1 MHHDDTHT
9 APRPAVDR
17 RRFLETMTAGA
28 ALPWLGAELV
38 SGAAP
43 AEPKAERRIKLGLI
57 GGGGRGNWIA
67 NLFRKHG
74 GYELHAVA
82 DYFPEVADKTGDALG
97 VDKSRRFSGLS
108 GYKRLLASG
117 VEAVAI
123 EDVPYFYP
131 EQASAAVEAGL
142 HVYMAKPVAVDVPG
156 TLAIGAAGKAA
167 TQKKLCFLV
176 DYQLPTDP
184 AVIELGR
191 RVRDGA
197 TGPIAHI
204 LSLGF
209 GWQGWPDPPLGK
221 TLESRL
227 RGQIWLSDTALS
239 GDTIVSYDI
248 HIIDGLLYVLGRRP
262 VAASGRCRTCRS
274 APHGDRTDVASV
286 IYEYDDGTLWTHV
299 TQAISNNFDLTT
311 LSASIFGMAATAHL
325 QYGGKVY
332 IRGGQ
337 KHYVGQ
343 VGSVFTEGVQR
354 NIGEFHRNITT
365 GRCDNLSVQRAVDG
379 TLTAIL
385 GREAAARRGTLT
397 MEQLV
402 QENKPL
408 SVSLAGM
415 KS

>member
-1 MHHDDTHT
+1 MHHDDTHS
-9 APRPAVDR
+9 APQSTVDR

-28 ALPWLGAELV
+28 ALPWLGTELA
-38 SGAAP
+38 SGADP

-108 GYKRLLASG
+108 GYKRLLVSG

-131 EQASAAVEAGL
+131 EQAQAAVEAGL

-167 TQKKLCFLV
+167 TQKRLCFLV

-354 NIGEFHRNITT
+354 NIAEFHRNITT

-402 QENKPL
+402 QENKRL